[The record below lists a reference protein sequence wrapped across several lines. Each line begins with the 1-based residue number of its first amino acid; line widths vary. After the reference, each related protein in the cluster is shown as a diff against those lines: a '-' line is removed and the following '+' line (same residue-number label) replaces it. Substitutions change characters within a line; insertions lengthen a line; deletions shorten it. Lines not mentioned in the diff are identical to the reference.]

1 MKAAMLHLVTAAATF
16 AGAQVWLALGETAP
30 ALAGLAFSIA
40 WLVVAI
46 SRLKAPAR
54 HSHTA
59 DVSQTQRLER
69 ILAVSV
75 DRKR

>member
-1 MKAAMLHLVTAAATF
+1 
-16 AGAQVWLALGETAP
+16 
-30 ALAGLAFSIA
+30 LAFSIA